1 MHMSS
6 SFARLVTCL
15 ALWTAAD
22 AVAAQQPPACPKPPA
37 GFEVGG
43 EGTFPVHGAPGSGQ
57 FRTGRQCEFVRWGGE
72 QPLRA
77 QWIVA
82 PESLADALAATRR
95 AAEREKAR
103 ELESREVPAGP
114 AAGAPRLQRVTLR
127 LADGATRRL
136 WMTTR
141 GPWLYTLQEE
151 YRAVAEEERLAPLR
165 AALFAALPAP

>member
-1 MHMSS
+1 MSS

-72 QPLRA
+72 QPPRA